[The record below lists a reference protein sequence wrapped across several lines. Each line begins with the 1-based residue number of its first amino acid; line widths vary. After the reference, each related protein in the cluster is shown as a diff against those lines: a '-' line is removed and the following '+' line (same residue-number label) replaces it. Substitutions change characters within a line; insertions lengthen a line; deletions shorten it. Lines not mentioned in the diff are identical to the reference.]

1 MEGAFPFYTLSRQ
14 SQLRRRFSK
23 PCNRHFLI
31 EAHATVNCNEYLPT
45 YLILDSA
52 TSAWKILAHPGFGKG
67 KVLVPRK
74 SRTLVKLPVFN
85 MGLTCG
91 EKAIFIFGAVR
102 CRE

>member
-1 MEGAFPFYTLSRQ
+1 MNT
-14 SQLRRRFSK
+14 
-23 PCNRHFLI
+23 
-31 EAHATVNCNEYLPT
+31 YLPT
-45 YLILDSA
+45 LFWTAL
-52 TSAWKILAHPGFGKG
+52 LAPGRSWRIQASV

-74 SRTLVKLPVFN
+74 SRTLVKLPAFN